1 MGEAEMGEAEVGEA
15 EMGRHKFDV
24 GQLLDFVSPRSGA
37 PAAGREDAI
46 VPLLA
51 VENRDVV

>member
-1 MGEAEMGEAEVGEA
+1 MGEA